1 MYEALSLALHRELAH
16 EVTDEGVAAKGADVR
31 ASNGEHLAE
40 ESLEENFISESKH
53 DSNFLEGREIQ
64 TDLYEAV
71 EAADL
76 PEVRCLPDEEEADV
90 AEIPL
95 DLGAGNIG
103 ERGEVDG
110 VAVLGGSLKRLDRC
124 GIHATFRPNI

>member
-1 MYEALSLALHRELAH
+1 MENTSLRKAWRRISSLRLSTIQIFWR
-16 EVTDEGVAAKGADVR
+16 V
-31 ASNGEHLAE
+31 
-40 ESLEENFISESKH
+40 
-53 DSNFLEGREIQ
+53 REIQ